1 MRDKGKRKRED
12 KLQRMNQG
20 DRQRKKEGVGVRK
33 YYEVRRKVE
42 TGICNDPWLFNIL
55 FDSG

>member
-1 MRDKGKRKRED
+1 MSYMYNKSKTYVRYGI
-12 KLQRMNQG
+12 
-20 DRQRKKEGVGVRK
+20 GVRK